1 MIKICIIIVYNSK
14 CTGAT
19 LKKLL
24 NYSGLNKTLIVS
36 IFFKVAFEDDIYNIH
51 AKKSEWKISNF
62 LSLLSMCYT
71 HFCDIACSIGRLFL
85 LIC

>member
-51 AKKSEWKISNF
+51 AKKSE
-62 LSLLSMCYT
+62 
-71 HFCDIACSIGRLFL
+71 
-85 LIC
+85 